1 MSQYVQRAT
10 GMATKAMELA
20 KTRVL
25 PPAVEYYNATM
36 AKNAQYVV
44 KDPEAVDKL
53 GRQLVF
59 SNLAKCVQPARAPSP
74 HDPRARAITLG
85 RTPARA
91 GNREPRAR
99 GDDARHPVWT
109 RSCLTAAT
117 PPPRFLPTAFRLPAM
132 VEGAQGEIKVVQQK
146 WANRM
151 ELPMTEV
158 RLMPPPPLPARDR
171 ADETRIFSPRD
182 GPAPFARPIN
192 TRRRPFSARDRP
204 ALGVLSN

>member
-10 GMATKAMELA
+10 GMATKAMEVA

-59 SNLAKCVQPARAPSP
+59 SNLAKCVQPARAPPP

-117 PPPRFLPTAFRLPAM
+117 PPPVSFQPRSGFRPWSRAH
-132 VEGAQGEIKVVQQK
+132 
-146 WANRM
+146 R
-151 ELPMTEV
+151 V
-158 RLMPPPPLPARDR
+158 RLRW
-171 ADETRIFSPRD
+171 FSRSGRTAWSFP
-182 GPAPFARPIN
+182 
-192 TRRRPFSARDRP
+192 
-204 ALGVLSN
+204 

>member
-1 MSQYVQRAT
+1 
-10 GMATKAMELA
+10 MASYITKAGSAAMKAVEVVRTKA
-20 KTRVL
+20 I
-25 PPAVEYYNATM
+25 PPAVEYYKATM
-36 AKNAQYVV
+36 AKNAEYVV
-44 KDPEAVDKL
+44 KDPAAVDKL

-117 PPPRFLPTAFRLPAM
+117 PPPFPSNR
-132 VEGAQGEIKVVQQK
+132 VQ
-146 WANRM
+146 ASGHGR
-151 ELPMTEV
+151 
-158 RLMPPPPLPARDR
+158 
-171 ADETRIFSPRD
+171 
-182 GPAPFARPIN
+182 GRP
-192 TRRRPFSARDRP
+192 
-204 ALGVLSN
+204 G